1 MIPLLQKFTKKA
13 KPRVVKVVMEEE
25 TEIKVEVEEVVVEP
39 LALVKRVEVEG
50 EGEVTQFISKFN

>member
-50 EGEVTQFISKFN
+50 EGEVTEFN